1 VSERQA
7 GLRLLT
13 AALRRQGVRERAET
27 HIGGVRANP
36 FSSADAALRRV
47 APASS
52 ADLRIAPAVRLA
64 SPARRLAR
72 TRPAQRGGQTP
83 NLQHLYTLLKYGWI
97 YIKQTQNDNLTILQN
112 TAVFM

>member
-1 VSERQA
+1 MSERQA

-64 SPARRLAR
+64 SPARRPGLRLPEQGQPSAAAR
-72 TRPAQRGGQTP
+72 KPAAPETQFTSFVGLYKIRPYLC
-83 NLQHLYTLLKYGWI
+83 NLLSG
-97 YIKQTQNDNLTILQN
+97 
-112 TAVFM
+112 

>member
-64 SPARRLAR
+64 SPARRPGLRLAR
-72 TRPAQRGGQTP
+72 TRPAQRGGP
-83 NLQHLYTLLKYGWI
+83 RKPPE
-97 YIKQTQNDNLTILQN
+97 TQ
-112 TAVFM
+112 